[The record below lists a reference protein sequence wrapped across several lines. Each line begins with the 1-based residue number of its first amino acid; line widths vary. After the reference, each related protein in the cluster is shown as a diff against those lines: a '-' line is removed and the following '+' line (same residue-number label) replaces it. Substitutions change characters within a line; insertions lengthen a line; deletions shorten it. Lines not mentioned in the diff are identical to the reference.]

1 MKRIIQMLLSILESG
16 LAIFG
21 IVLIIWLIHYVVENI
36 LPLL

>member
-1 MKRIIQMLLSILESG
+1 MRRIIQMLLSVLESA

-21 IVLIIWLIHYVVENI
+21 IVLIIWLIRYVVENV